1 MKEQGI
7 LLIISGPSG
16 SGKGTIVERLCG
28 NEDFSLS
35 ISATTRQ
42 PRDYEKN
49 GVHYFFHTKEEFLKM
64 RDNMELLECAE
75 FCGNFYGTPR
85 KYVVEKLMEGR
96 NVILEI
102 EVQGALQV
110 KKIYPDGVLVFL
122 IPPNLEELG
131 KRLTNRGTEEKEEI
145 NRRIHRALEELELVQ
160 EYDYVVVNDTIEQA
174 VADVQAIVRAERM
187 KCSRNKNI
195 KKIFKGEIES
205 C

>member
-16 SGKGTIVERLCG
+16 SGKGTVVERLCRDK
-28 NEDFSLS
+28 EFSLS
-35 ISATTRQ
+35 VSATTRR
-42 PRDYEKN
+42 PREYEKD
-49 GVHYFFHTKEEFLKM
+49 GVHYFFHTQEEFLAM
-64 RDNMELLECAE
+64 RDNMELLEWAE
-75 FCGNFYGTPR
+75 FCGNYYGTPR
-85 KYVVEKLMEGR
+85 KYVMEQLMEGR

-110 KKIYPDGVLVFL
+110 KKIFPDGVLVFL

-160 EYDYVVVNDTIEQA
+160 EYDYVAINDTVEQA
-174 VADVQAIVRAERM
+174 VADIRAVVRAERM

-195 KKIFKGEIES
+195 QKIFKGEMES

>member
-28 NEDFSLS
+28 NEDLSLS

-195 KKIFKGEIES
+195 KKIFKGEMES

>member
-28 NEDFSLS
+28 NEDFSLP

-195 KKIFKGEIES
+195 KKIFKGEMES